1 MDSLKLFIMSLLA
14 NIAGLLFPIKND
26 IFGLVLLF
34 CINFFIGLL
43 ADVSN
48 HKEWSFRKAF
58 CFFRDATIY
67 FVMVTSI
74 YMLGRLKG
82 ESVAAVHCVSFM
94 IYVAIYFY
102 GTNILRNAR
111 LVTNENSTLYRILDF
126 LYYVM
131 SLRVL
136 ERYTCLKDYFDY
148 EKHDENPCRH
158 TTVAAGRLSGAG
170 NSNH

>member
-1 MDSLKLFIMSLLA
+1 MDSLKIVITSLIA
-14 NIAGLLFPIKND
+14 NIIGLLFPIKND

-34 CINFFIGLL
+34 SVNFFIGLI

-48 HKEWSFRKAF
+48 RREWSFRKAF
-58 CFFRDATIY
+58 RFFRDAAIY
-67 FVMVTSI
+67 FVMVASI
-74 YMLGRLKG
+74 YLLGYLKG
-82 ESVAAVHCVSFM
+82 EEAAAVHCVSFM

-111 LVTNENSTLYRILDF
+111 MITNERSTLYRILDF

-136 ERYTCLKDYFDY
+136 EHCVYLKDYFDY
-148 EKHDENPCRH
+148 EKRDKS
-158 TTVAAGRLSGAG
+158 LS
-170 NSNH
+170 

>member
-1 MDSLKLFIMSLLA
+1 MFMDGLKVFVASLLA
-14 NIAGLLFPIKND
+14 NVIGLLFPIKND

-34 CINFFIGLL
+34 SVNFLIGVL

-48 HKEWSFRKAF
+48 RREWSFRKAF
-58 CFFRDATIY
+58 RFFRDAAIY
-67 FVMVTSI
+67 FVMVASI
-74 YMLGRLKG
+74 YLLGHLKG
-82 ESVAAVHCVSFM
+82 EESAAVHCVSFM

-111 LVTNENSTLYRILDF
+111 MITDERSTLFRILDF

-136 ERYTCLKDYFDY
+136 ERCVYLKDYFEY
-148 EKHDENPCRH
+148 EKRDTHP
-158 TTVAAGRLSGAG
+158 V
-170 NSNH
+170 